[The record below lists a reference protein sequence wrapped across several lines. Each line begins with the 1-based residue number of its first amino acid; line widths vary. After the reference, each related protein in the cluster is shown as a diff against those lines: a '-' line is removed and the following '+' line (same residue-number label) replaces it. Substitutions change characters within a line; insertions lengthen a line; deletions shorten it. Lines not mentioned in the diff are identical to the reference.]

1 MSHSIKII
9 TSNLELSKKV
19 IEYFTSQRTN
29 KKLFQLIQKI
39 AIERANKL
47 NKNNIGI
54 IEVGYLS
61 MDDFI
66 HFMATTK
73 QQKLVKISA
82 IQELVKSLSENKI
95 LTTLMESLINP
106 NEKRYKASGGG
117 YVEFL
122 YERDLILNLVCG
134 WSFIINKYS
143 NSVIKI
149 EHQHKNGDFSIG
161 TGFYFAAGNKKFVKA
176 MIITNKHV
184 VENAKSLKL
193 YNNEE
198 ELIPYNSIISD
209 NKRDLAFIILENR
222 IEQPILNFNPELELL
237 SEIIT
242 IGYPS
247 IPMTKQA
254 YQIYHRGEIN
264 LVIEDY
270 QDSKLFLFSA
280 KTSSGNSG
288 SPIIDK
294 YGMVIGIVTEE
305 LFEKDQFYE
314 KGKLPYYAG
323 IPANEIINSVNEN
336 VFI

>member
-1 MSHSIKII
+1 MSNTSKII
-9 TSNLELSKKV
+9 TSHLDLSKKV

-29 KKLFQLIQKI
+29 PKLFEEIQKI
-39 AIERANKL
+39 AIERANKI

-61 MDDFI
+61 VDDFI
-66 HFMATTK
+66 NYMAVTK
-73 QQKLVKISA
+73 QQKIIKITV
-82 IQELVKSLSENKI
+82 IQELVKSLANHKI
-95 LTTLMESLINP
+95 LTPLMESLVNP
-106 NEKRYKASGGG
+106 NEKRYQASGGG

-122 YERDLILNLVCG
+122 YRRDLILNLVCG
-134 WSFIINKYS
+134 WGFIIKKYS
-143 NSVIKI
+143 NSVMKI
-149 EHQHKNGDFSIG
+149 EHQDKNGDFSIG
-161 TGFYFAAGNKKFVKA
+161 SGFYFAAGNEDFEKA
-176 MIITNKHV
+176 LIITNRHV
-184 VENAKSLKL
+184 VENARSLKIL
-193 YNNEE
+193 THEE
-198 ELIPYNSIISD
+198 ENIPFSSIVMD
-209 NKRDLAFIILENR
+209 EKRDLAFLILKAT
-222 IEQPILNFNPELELL
+222 IDQPLFNFNPELEIL

-254 YQIYHRGEIN
+254 YQICHRGELN
-264 LVIEDY
+264 SLIEDY
-270 QDSKLFLFSA
+270 KDSKLFLFSA

-323 IPANEIINSVNEN
+323 IPATEIINSLNEN
-336 VFI
+336 IFI

>member
-1 MSHSIKII
+1 MSQSTKII
-9 TSNLELSKKV
+9 TTNLELSKKV
-19 IEYFTSQRTN
+19 IEYFTAQRTN
-29 KKLFQLIQKI
+29 KKLFELIQKN

-47 NKNNIGI
+47 NKYNIGI

-61 MDDFI
+61 IDDFI

-82 IQELVKSLSENKI
+82 IQELIKSLSKNKV
-95 LTTLMESLINP
+95 LTTLMESLQNP
-106 NEKRYKASGGG
+106 NEKRYQATGGG

-122 YERDLILNLVCG
+122 YERDLILNLIYG
-134 WSFIINKYS
+134 WNFIINKYS
-143 NSVIKI
+143 DSVMKI
-149 EHQHKNGDFSIG
+149 EHQDKNGDLSIG
-161 TGFYFAAGNKKFVKA
+161 TGFYFAAGNEKFVKA

-184 VENAKSLKL
+184 VENANRIKL
-193 YNNEE
+193 YNKEDE
-198 ELIPYNSIISD
+198 TIPFTSIITD
-209 NKRDLAFIILENR
+209 KKRDLAFIILEKQ
-222 IEQPILNFNPELELL
+222 IDKPIFNFNPEIEVL

-242 IGYPS
+242 IGFPS
-247 IPMTKQA
+247 IPMTKEA

-264 LVIEDY
+264 SIIKDY
-270 QDSKLFLFSA
+270 KDSELFLFSA

-294 YGMVIGIVTEE
+294 YGMVTGIVTEE
-305 LFEKDQFYE
+305 LFEKSQFYE

-323 IPANEIINSVNEN
+323 IPSKEIIDSANEN